1 MSEPTMGAYP
11 QIASSFYNSAAMM
24 PHSGGRVAPQ
34 IPTNSGNVPSLMQAT
49 HMQMATP
56 NLPPNTNI
64 LAARSANLD
73 SYYRA
78 QERSLSTASN
88 VLTGAGI
95 VAGIGASIGGGL
107 IASTVGIATLPAS
120 IMAASALDKYTKE
133 REAVRNVQMAM
144 RGINLT
150 GNAMADPITGG
161 MKLSSAIQISNTLKS
176 NMQGFSSDE
185 LKGMMEFAAKSGG
198 LSGHTGSAGQITNR
212 IMQLAKVTKEIVDIG
227 EGITAADA
235 ANMQQML
242 SGMGISTNSMLKKGI
257 AKKLV
262 MAGKTAG
269 MTLDE
274 VNALAQMSG
283 QQYSQLGLSATQ
295 GALSGAYA
303 MQAAHI
309 IQGTGSMSQT
319 QLMEIGGKEGL
330 QQGIFKA
337 GATAMNA
344 SMNRLLMGTVKM
356 QADGTMAIDTDMLD
370 MAVSGKLSSKELE
383 DRALRMQQSIS
394 SLDSFSRDRV
404 MRQLQRSMPSL
415 MKQVS
420 EELTPGQ
427 QMNLAGAGVQEL
439 MQKKGYDVHT
449 AMETYFGGDKQ
460 AIQAFVEYAKNLPNI
475 LQEQR
480 KQTYLAQQD
489 QLLKRSEEKIDS
501 SLLGESANS
510 LRKTFKSIGDM
521 YDAAVE
527 GIFDVERRAKRDML
541 NEEKNKFTNLGFI
554 NGLNTTSVLGRELQ
568 NQGILGTTP
577 YSVTMSDLLTSRS
590 YNTDIAIRGAG
601 DLFASINDNNF
612 ASQMATQAIT
622 MEDAHELSGGRYV
635 ALTDFSEEQKKQYAK
650 EISDAKYLLNN
661 PTVRT
666 YRSAFRDD
674 SGNIRIKASSGA
686 KDKYFG
692 ALMKEKDG
700 EIVGRTMQDAL
711 DVKDIKSLSRYLNI
725 DKNTDISELEDLGEF
740 LYEDT
745 DSYMG
750 IGYGDRY
757 ANLINELK
765 GQYYGGGT
773 GITEGFQRLF
783 RDQIDTA
790 AEISTGIGSI
800 VKAGLS
806 YRSYFGEGI
815 SRQVRIA
822 ENDLNRAIRKGEGM
836 QVYTD
841 VSTEINKLLK
851 ESAESGYL
859 STTGDLSIFEEDT
872 LLQHLKSRYGVSGFS
887 QLTEDQQK
895 AYIRKAMQS
904 AKESS
909 DASVRKGSA
918 DVERVFQQAASV
930 TKAHVFE
937 GDFDLG
943 AVAGDMLDEFRGLE
957 ENFSGTFGGTAMYD
971 LFTKLQDRAGE
982 ASGKNIGALTPMDKR
997 QLMKTLNMSGYMS
1010 DKQFQ
1015 AIQRVIN
1022 KASSLEASGSITEL
1036 KQFFGAAVD
1045 GDVLENIKAIKD
1057 VAVNNKFLEETA
1069 QYAGTNDLSDLITR
1083 GASTT
1088 QSAQGALAYAASTI
1102 AASNKGLT
1110 NYLGADFQ
1118 KLDRNQQSE
1127 ILLEESRANRLPDA
1141 DKQTALQKV
1150 ILKAQQYI
1158 NTSGGKGSDSLT
1170 LPNMMKDIQVA
1181 LTDFNKMMKVVHEA
1195 ITAKTPIAVSIK

>member
-56 NLPPNTNI
+56 NLPPNTSI

-198 LSGHTGSAGQITNR
+198 LSGHTGSAGQISNR

-449 AMETYFGGDKQ
+449 AMETYFAGDKQ

-489 QLLKRSEEKIDS
+489 QLLKRSEEKVDS
-501 SLLGESANS
+501 SLLGESASS

-527 GIFDVERRAKRDML
+527 GIFDVKRRAQRDML

-590 YNTDIAIRGAG
+590 YNTGIATRGAG
-601 DLFASINDNNF
+601 DLFASIANKNF

-635 ALTDFSEEQKKQYAK
+635 ALEKFSEEQKTQYAK
-650 EISDAKYLLNN
+650 ELKDANYLLSN
-661 PTVRT
+661 PTIAT
-666 YRSAFRDD
+666 YGSAFRDA
-674 SGNIRIKASSGA
+674 SGRIRIKANAGA
-686 KDKYFG
+686 SDEYYG
-692 ALMKEKDG
+692 AEMVMNGNK
-700 EIVGRTMQDAL
+700 IVGRTMRDAINAS
-711 DVKDIKSLSRYLNI
+711 DIKSLSKYLNI

-783 RDQIDTA
+783 RDQIDSA
-790 AEISTGIGSI
+790 EEISTGIGSI

-815 SRQVRIA
+815 SRPVRTA
-822 ENDLNRAIRKGEGM
+822 ENDLTRALSKGQYM
-836 QVYTD
+836 QVYTS
-841 VSTEINKLLK
+841 VSNEINKLLK
-851 ESAESGYL
+851 ESAESTNL
-859 STTGDLSIFEEDT
+859 STTGDLRIFEEDT
-872 LLQHLKSRYGVSGFS
+872 LLERLKSVNGFDELS
-887 QLTEDQQK
+887 VDQQK

-909 DASVRKGSA
+909 DASVRRGSA

-930 TKAHVFE
+930 TKANVFA

-957 ENFSGTFGGTAMYD
+957 ENFSGTFGGTAMFD
-971 LFTKLQDRAGE
+971 LFNNLSSRAGG
-982 ASGKNIGALTPMDKR
+982 ASGKNIGALTTMDKR
-997 QLMKTLNMSGYMS
+997 QLMKTLGMSGYMS

-1022 KASSLEASGSITEL
+1022 KASSLEASGSIDEL
-1036 KQFFGAAVD
+1036 KQFFKAAS
-1045 GDVLENIKAIKD
+1045 GGEDVLANIKAIKD
-1057 VAVNNKFLEETA
+1057 VAVGNKFLEETA
-1069 QYAGTNDLSDLITR
+1069 QYAGTNDLSDLITK

-1088 QSAQGALAYAASTI
+1088 QSAQGALAYAANTI
-1102 AASNKGLT
+1102 AGSNKGLT

-1127 ILLEESRANRLPDA
+1127 ILLEESRANRLSGD

-1195 ITAKTPIAVSIK
+1195 ITAKTPIAVTVQG